1 MRFAASPG
9 FLGAY
14 GLADTFDPNQLGQQA
29 ALGRSTQNRAATA
42 ADAAV
47 RGQELQAD
55 ATIQAA
61 KYGADATRAQGAA
74 QGQMS
79 MMSGAMGALGSV
91 AGDIGGM
98 GSAASSATSFS
109 KYGDYSNLYS
119 QPGIPFT
126 L

>member
-14 GLADTFDPNQLGQQA
+14 GMVDSFDANQLGQQA
-29 ALGRSTQNRAATA
+29 AAGRSLQSRAAME

-61 KYGADATRAQGAA
+61 KYGADRIGAAGAASNQMQLAQGIGQATSAIAGGFGDMMARNAA
-74 QGQMS
+74 QKTLTPMQS
-79 MMSGAMGALGSV
+79 IPLGS
-91 AGDIGGM
+91 
-98 GSAASSATSFS
+98 
-109 KYGDYSNLYS
+109 
-119 QPGIPFT
+119 
-126 L
+126 